1 MQITAIEKNNRKKK
15 NMKKAAIS
23 ATVIFAMM
31 TCLSFAYATSIFE
44 AVGDAL
50 FAATSI
56 TNPLDVIV
64 SSFLLLVFKTII
76 QCVVNVLDIVI
87 SPINEITTMKMA
99 ELAQYL
105 PFAEY
110 QVQFDEGEFA
120 FDYTIA
126 SKVNDYIIGIGV
138 LIWILLSCFAILMD
152 FYYVAS
158 GDKRAVPGS
167 KLFVAITVTGVLT
180 YKAQDLMFFLF
191 DNEINPIVKEFLDI
205 AQKSKSGINIFE
217 NIGSSLCASWQG
229 VPGIL
234 IALVMVLMIGINYIK
249 LALEMVQ
256 RYLIVAVICVLSPL
270 AFATGSNQETIDIS
284 KKWFRMFWSQCVL
297 LFLNVWCVYV
307 VREGMMA
314 IGDKKA
320 NQLLIWGLIVYG
332 FIKVAQQLDDL
343 LQNAGLS
350 ITRQTSGMLEDF
362 LMMGKSMIGLAS
374 TAATAAASGFQF
386 KQDSANLR
394 EGLANGTKTMDDYK
408 RHMANTAANAARN
421 PLALAMMAPQMARE
435 YAAAK
440 GAEAEYKQSV
450 GDYLKMKS
458 PDRSKATAPN
468 LNSAAGR
475 NQIKDALA
483 NSKDKKIAD
492 AAKNGEV
499 TKAYTDSN
507 GVIHA
512 SLQTRDKNGRAN
524 GMYDVAIS
532 GNGKDV
538 MSQVASGR
546 EVTTDANGNKLIK
559 DDKLGTFAYNKET
572 GAFEQIKDKD
582 GNVPQ
587 NPLSVQVPDKINK
600 NNVEEVADWATKTDG
615 FDKAVQEKEATDNYF
630 NATDAERLNMDSSD
644 VNQGQMNNMA
654 RQEIND
660 QFMQEGANG
669 EQRPAV
675 GEDDKLDVSVNKE
688 TGEMTAKHAMT
699 NDDGT
704 IAIQN
709 YKKDEN
715 GNWQTVGQSE
725 YYTAMGDKPSY
736 RNSEGEVF
744 AGTQVGTSAD
754 GNAIMRYNQIG
765 VDGNILENGKSFEV
779 TQSGSLANSDDA
791 ASKVEMAR
799 QASESLGAK
808 AVAADYD
815 NAARL
820 YNGNGA
826 NVPENTNFNSSEN
839 LYASQQAMM
848 GAKGTSQDLSLLSD
862 YTAVQA
868 DDNGIRDGVHTQTF
882 QNDDGT
888 RVKVQRDMSSGAV
901 NTTMSA
907 ARVQDDGAVKV
918 ERLTEDSSGNVS
930 NSHYTCTPN
939 INPLDADAKT
949 TPVTV
954 NDSVSGQCYRVDV
967 PTEIAKDGTALA
979 NYMAGDEGIHAI
991 DTAKQDAAT
1000 LKNAVVNSDAQPI
1013 PEDTRINPAAASSVF
1028 YEAAS
1033 SGNCNLESLS
1043 KAAQNGDIEV
1053 YPAESV
1059 VDGKPCAQII
1069 YRDPNTGLKTEVGGC
1084 LEYKDGKVS
1093 VTTTSAPMATQSQA
1107 QVEKDMQ
1114 EMTTAMMTPANTGD
1128 GNADRDTLIHQQEAY
1143 DKFTGANNANYSGP
1157 IGAAAMAKTAG
1168 VNTEGYVPTASFI
1181 TGQDATLVLEKS
1193 VPIPEDK
1200 KQDVM
1205 QCKEY
1210 TFMKASGSPEMK
1222 EAEKVTVSNGVGGV
1236 MRFDMQNG
1244 DTFEVFGINT
1254 ETGTCSARKRSKD
1267 SDGFGET
1274 VALNL
1279 GKGKATEE
1287 NILRSF
1293 MAAKAKTQESD
1304 IDTFFGK
1311 ENFDN
1316 LPSKKRNAQKSKGK
1330 GRKKPD
1336 NK

>member
-31 TCLSFAYATSIFE
+31 TCLSFAFATSIFE

-50 FAATSI
+50 FAGTLI
-56 TNPLDVIV
+56 NNPLDVIV

-76 QCVVNVLDIVI
+76 QCVVNVLDIFI

-105 PFAEY
+105 PFARYKVEI
-110 QVQFDEGEFA
+110 DEGEFA
-120 FDYTIA
+120 FDYSVA
-126 SKVNDYIIGIGV
+126 SKVNEYIIGIGV
-138 LIWILLSCFAILMD
+138 VIWITLSCFAILMD

-158 GDKRAVPGS
+158 GDKRAIPGE
-167 KLFVAITVTGVLT
+167 KLFVSITITGVLT
-180 YKAQDLMFFLF
+180 YKAQDIMFFLF
-191 DNEINPIVKEFLDI
+191 DNEINPIIKEFLDV
-205 AQKSKSGINIFE
+205 AQKDGSGINIFE
-217 NIGSSLCASWQG
+217 NIGTSLCSSWQG

-234 IALVMVLMIGINYIK
+234 IALFMVLMIGINYIK

-314 IGDKKA
+314 IGSKTA

-350 ITRQTSGMLEDF
+350 ITRQASGMLEDF

-374 TAATAAASGFQF
+374 TAATAAANGFQF

-408 RHMANTAANAARN
+408 RHMANTTANVARN
-421 PLALAMMAPQMARE
+421 PLALAMMAPQMAKE

-458 PDRSKATAPN
+458 PDRNKATAPN

-483 NSKDKKIAD
+483 NSNNKKIAD
-492 AAKNGEV
+492 AAKNGDV

-512 SLQTRDKNGRAN
+512 SLQTRDKNGRVN

-538 MSQVASGR
+538 MAQVASGR

-559 DDKLGTFAYNKET
+559 DDKLGTFVYDKEKGT
-572 GAFEQIKDKD
+572 FEQIKDKD
-582 GNVPQ
+582 GNVPD
-587 NPLSVQVPDKINK
+587 NPLSVEVPDKIDK
-600 NNVEEVADWATKTDG
+600 NNIEDVADWATNTDG
-615 FDKAVQEKEATDNYF
+615 FDKAVQEKEATDDYF
-630 NATDAERLNMDSSD
+630 NASSAERLEMDSGE
-644 VNQGQMNNMA
+644 VNQEQMNNMA

-660 QFMQEGANG
+660 QFMQEDANG
-669 EQRPAV
+669 EQQPAV
-675 GEDDKLDVSVNKE
+675 GEDDKLDVSVDKE
-688 TGEMTAKHAMT
+688 TGEMTAKHSMV

-704 IAIQN
+704 VAVQN
-709 YKKDEN
+709 YKRDEN
-715 GNWQTVGQSE
+715 GNWQAVGQSE

-744 AGTQVGTSAD
+744 AGTQIGTSTD
-754 GNAIMRYNQIG
+754 GNAIMRYDQIG
-765 VDGNILENGKSFEV
+765 ADGNVLENGKSFEV
-779 TQSGSLANSDDA
+779 TQSASLANSDDA

-820 YNGNGA
+820 YSGNGTD
-826 NVPENTNFNSSEN
+826 VPENTNFNSSEN

-848 GAKGTSQDLSLLSD
+848 GAEGTSQDLSLLSD

-868 DDNGIRDGVHTQTF
+868 DDNGIQNGIHTQTF
-882 QNDDGT
+882 QHDDGT
-888 RVKVQRDMSSGAV
+888 RVKVQRDMSTGAV
-901 NTTMSA
+901 STTMSA

-918 ERLTEDSSGNVS
+918 ERLAEDSSGNIS
-930 NSHYTCTPN
+930 SGYYTCTPN

-949 TPVTV
+949 TSVTV
-954 NDSVSGQCYRVDV
+954 NDSVSGQRYQVDV
-967 PTEIAKDGTALA
+967 PTEIAKDGNALA
-979 NYMAGDEGIHAI
+979 SYMAGDEGIHAVE
-991 DTAKQDAAT
+991 TARQDATT
-1000 LKNAVVNSDAQPI
+1000 LKNAVASSDTQPI
-1013 PEDTRINPAAASSVF
+1013 PEGTHINSAAASSVF

-1033 SGNCNLESLS
+1033 SGNCNLENLS
-1043 KAAQNGDIEV
+1043 RAAQNGDFEV

-1069 YRDPNTGLKTEVGGC
+1069 YSDPDTGLRTEVTGC

-1093 VTTTSAPMATQSQA
+1093 IATTSAPMATQSQA

-1114 EMTTAMMTPANTGD
+1114 EMTAAMMTPTDTGN
-1128 GNADRDTLIHQQEAY
+1128 GSADRDALTRQQEAY
-1143 DKFTGANNANYSGP
+1143 DRFTGANNANYSGP
-1157 IGAAAMAKTAG
+1157 VGAAAMAKAAG
-1168 VNTEGYVPTASFI
+1168 VNTEGYTPTASFI

-1200 KQDVM
+1200 KQDVT

-1254 ETGTCSARKRSKD
+1254 ETGTCKARKKSKD
-1267 SDGFGET
+1267 GNGFDDA
-1274 VALNL
+1274 VSLNL

-1293 MAAKAKTQESD
+1293 MSAKAKSQDGD
-1304 IDTFFGK
+1304 IDAFFGE
-1311 ENFDN
+1311 ENFKN
-1316 LPSKKRNAQKSKGK
+1316 LPSKKKNAQKNKGK

>member
-50 FAATSI
+50 FSGTLI
-56 TNPLDVIV
+56 QNPLDVIV

-110 QVQFDEGEFA
+110 KVQINEGEFA

-138 LIWILLSCFAILMD
+138 LIWILLSCFAILID

-158 GDKRAVPGS
+158 GDKRAIPGS
-167 KLFVAITVTGVLT
+167 KLFLSITITGVLT

-191 DNEINPIVKEFLDI
+191 DNEINPLISEFLDI
-205 AQKSKSGINIFE
+205 AQKDQTGIFE
-217 NIGSSLCASWQG
+217 NMGNSVCASWQG

-408 RHMANTAANAARN
+408 RHIANTTANMARN

-475 NQIKDALA
+475 SQIKDALA

-524 GMYDVAIS
+524 VINPDEVMAMPFENVLLFRQHAKVLKANKFGYNLHPMFKEFAVKNEKGELELEQMPIIS
-532 GNGKDV
+532 LLPSRKKYAATED
-538 MSQVASGR
+538 R
-546 EVTTDANGNKLIK
+546 DAFSAGTNKVK
-559 DDKLGTFAYNKET
+559 T
-572 GAFEQIKDKD
+572 GADF
-582 GNVPQ
+582 
-587 NPLSVQVPDKINK
+587 LSVAASN
-600 NNVEEVADWATKTDG
+600 
-615 FDKAVQEKEATDNYF
+615 
-630 NATDAERLNMDSSD
+630 
-644 VNQGQMNNMA
+644 
-654 RQEIND
+654 QEI
-660 QFMQEGANG
+660 A
-669 EQRPAV
+669 
-675 GEDDKLDVSVNKE
+675 S
-688 TGEMTAKHAMT
+688 
-699 NDDGT
+699 
-704 IAIQN
+704 
-709 YKKDEN
+709 
-715 GNWQTVGQSE
+715 
-725 YYTAMGDKPSY
+725 
-736 RNSEGEVF
+736 
-744 AGTQVGTSAD
+744 
-754 GNAIMRYNQIG
+754 
-765 VDGNILENGKSFEV
+765 
-779 TQSGSLANSDDA
+779 TQST
-791 ASKVEMAR
+791 ERFR
-799 QASESLGAK
+799 QQQKRTEIPS
-808 AVAADYD
+808 AADMMSST
-815 NAARL
+815 
-820 YNGNGA
+820 
-826 NVPENTNFNSSEN
+826 VKTETNT
-839 LYASQQAMM
+839 A
-848 GAKGTSQDLSLLSD
+848 GKGT
-862 YTAVQA
+862 
-868 DDNGIRDGVHTQTF
+868 
-882 QNDDGT
+882 
-888 RVKVQRDMSSGAV
+888 
-901 NTTMSA
+901 
-907 ARVQDDGAVKV
+907 
-918 ERLTEDSSGNVS
+918 
-930 NSHYTCTPN
+930 
-939 INPLDADAKT
+939 
-949 TPVTV
+949 
-954 NDSVSGQCYRVDV
+954 
-967 PTEIAKDGTALA
+967 
-979 NYMAGDEGIHAI
+979 
-991 DTAKQDAAT
+991 
-1000 LKNAVVNSDAQPI
+1000 
-1013 PEDTRINPAAASSVF
+1013 
-1028 YEAAS
+1028 
-1033 SGNCNLESLS
+1033 
-1043 KAAQNGDIEV
+1043 
-1053 YPAESV
+1053 
-1059 VDGKPCAQII
+1059 
-1069 YRDPNTGLKTEVGGC
+1069 
-1084 LEYKDGKVS
+1084 
-1093 VTTTSAPMATQSQA
+1093 ATQS
-1107 QVEKDMQ
+1107 
-1114 EMTTAMMTPANTGD
+1114 
-1128 GNADRDTLIHQQEAY
+1128 
-1143 DKFTGANNANYSGP
+1143 
-1157 IGAAAMAKTAG
+1157 
-1168 VNTEGYVPTASFI
+1168 
-1181 TGQDATLVLEKS
+1181 
-1193 VPIPEDK
+1193 K
-1200 KQDVM
+1200 K
-1205 QCKEY
+1205 KN
-1210 TFMKASGSPEMK
+1210 K
-1222 EAEKVTVSNGVGGV
+1222 
-1236 MRFDMQNG
+1236 
-1244 DTFEVFGINT
+1244 FGI
-1254 ETGTCSARKRSKD
+1254 
-1267 SDGFGET
+1267 
-1274 VALNL
+1274 
-1279 GKGKATEE
+1279 
-1287 NILRSF
+1287 
-1293 MAAKAKTQESD
+1293 
-1304 IDTFFGK
+1304 
-1311 ENFDN
+1311 
-1316 LPSKKRNAQKSKGK
+1316 
-1330 GRKKPD
+1330 
-1336 NK
+1336 